1 MALYDCITMSHCVV
15 TILIPRVIFLDWFDE
30 DGNPNEDYPDRL
42 ADVIVNHFEG
52 DLEEVISTDEY
63 SD

>member
-1 MALYDCITMSHCVV
+1 M
-15 TILIPRVIFLDWFDE
+15 VIFFLDWFDE
-30 DGNPNEDYPDRL
+30 DGNPNEDYPDHL
-42 ADVIVNHFEG
+42 ADVIVNHFER